1 MADCKQT
8 LRELEQFL
16 DRELSPDAHH
26 AVQSHLD
33 GCLDCLSAFDFHA
46 ELKGVIAAKARVV
59 SLPDGL
65 MAKIEAC
72 FGVDEDELLDES

>member
-1 MADCKQT
+1 MPDCKQT

-16 DRELSPDAHH
+16 DRELSADAHH

-33 GCLDCLSAFDFHA
+33 GCLDCLGAFDFHA
-46 ELKGVIAAKARVV
+46 ELKTVIAAKARTVTM
-59 SLPDGL
+59 PEGL

-72 FGVDEDELLDES
+72 FGVDDEDLAE